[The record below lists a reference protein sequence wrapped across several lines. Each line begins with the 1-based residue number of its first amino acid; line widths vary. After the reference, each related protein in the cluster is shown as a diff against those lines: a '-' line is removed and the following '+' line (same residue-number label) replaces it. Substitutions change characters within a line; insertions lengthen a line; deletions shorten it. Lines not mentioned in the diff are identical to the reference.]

1 MEWLKAILEK
11 AKIEDGKLDIDG
23 VMSTVNSEFPK
34 HAVPKNVFN
43 DKVKE
48 LSTANETIADLKKS
62 NADNGELQNKI
73 KGYESEIETLKT
85 NALNTAKTYALKE
98 QLSKAGVTDADY
110 LIYRQGGIDK
120 FTFDKDGKPV
130 GVDDILKP
138 LREDK
143 TYSHLF
149 VEKGGAYTPKGGGG
163 SSDVNP
169 WSKDTFNLT
178 KQGEIYKNDPAR
190 AKVLMQEAGMTG
202 GI

>member
-1 MEWLKAILEK
+1 MCIR
-11 AKIEDGKLDIDG
+11 DR
-23 VMSTVNSEFPK
+23 
-34 HAVPKNVFN
+34 
-43 DKVKE
+43 
-48 LSTANETIADLKKS
+48 
-62 NADNGELQNKI
+62 
-73 KGYESEIETLKT
+73 YESEIETLKT
-85 NALNTAKTYALKE
+85 DALNTAKTYALKE

-110 LIYRQGGIDK
+110 LIYKQGGIDK

-149 VEKGGAYTPKGGGG
+149 AEKGGAYTPKGGSG

-169 WSKDTFNLT
+169 WAKETFNLT
-178 KQGEIYKNDPAR
+178 KQGEIYKNNPAK

>member
-34 HAVPKNVFN
+34 YAVPKNVFN
-43 DKVKE
+43 DKVTE
-48 LSTANETIADLKKS
+48 LKTANKTIEDLKQS
-62 NADNGELQNKI
+62 NADNAELQNKI
-73 KGYESEIETLKT
+73 KEYESEIETLKT
-85 NALNTAKTYALKE
+85 DALNTAKTYALKE

-110 LIYRQGGIDK
+110 LIYKQGGIDK
-120 FTFDKDGKPV
+120 LCALM
-130 GVDDILKP
+130 DDILKP

-149 VEKGGAYTPKGGGG
+149 AEKGGAYTPKGGSG

-169 WSKDTFNLT
+169 WAKDTFNLT
-178 KQGEIYKNDPAR
+178 KQGEIYKKDPAK
-190 AKVLMQEAGMTG
+190 AKVLMQEAGITG

>member
-1 MEWLKAILEK
+1 MVLFAVLSSVTLSLKTFFGTAYF
-11 AKIEDGKLDIDG
+11 G
-23 VMSTVNSEFPK
+23 NSEFTVDITP
-34 HAVPKNVFN
+34 
-43 DKVKE
+43 
-48 LSTANETIADLKKS
+48 SIS
-62 NADNGELQNKI
+62 NLPSSIFADNEGLQNKI

-85 NALNTAKTYALKE
+85 NALNTEKTYALKE

-110 LIYRQGGIDK
+110 LIYKQGGIDK

-149 VEKGGAYTPKGGGG
+149 AEKGGAYTPKGGSG

-169 WSKDTFNLT
+169 WAKETFNLT
-178 KQGEIYKNDPAR
+178 KQGEIYKNDPAK

>member
-1 MEWLKAILEK
+1 M
-11 AKIEDGKLDIDG
+11 DIDG

-34 HAVPKNVFN
+34 YAVPKNVFN
-43 DKVKE
+43 DKVTE
-48 LSTANETIADLKKS
+48 LKTANKTIEDLKQS
-62 NADNGELQNKI
+62 NADNAELQNKI

-85 NALNTAKTYALKE
+85 DALNTAKTYALKE

-110 LIYRQGGIDK
+110 LIYKQGGIDK

-149 VEKGGAYTPKGGGG
+149 AEKGGAYTPKSGGGG
-163 SSDVNP
+163 SDVNP
-169 WSKDTFNLT
+169 WAKETFNLT

-190 AKVLMQEAGMTG
+190 AKVLMQEAGTTG

>member
-34 HAVPKNVFN
+34 YAVPKNVFN
-43 DKVKE
+43 DKVK
-48 LSTANETIADLKKS
+48 DLKQS
-62 NADNGELQNKI
+62 NADNAELQNKI
-73 KGYESEIETLKT
+73 KEYESEIETLKT
-85 NALNTAKTYALKE
+85 DALNTAKTYALKE

-110 LIYRQGGIDK
+110 LIYKQGGIDK

-149 VEKGGAYTPKGGGG
+149 AEKGGAYTPKGGSG

-169 WSKDTFNLT
+169 WEKETFNLT
-178 KQGEIYKNDPAR
+178 KQGEIYKNDPAK
-190 AKVLMQEAGMTG
+190 AKVLMQEAGITG

>member
-1 MEWLKAILEK
+1 M
-11 AKIEDGKLDIDG
+11 
-23 VMSTVNSEFPK
+23 
-34 HAVPKNVFN
+34 
-43 DKVKE
+43 
-48 LSTANETIADLKKS
+48 
-62 NADNGELQNKI
+62 
-73 KGYESEIETLKT
+73 
-85 NALNTAKTYALKE
+85 NTAKTYALKE

-110 LIYRQGGIDK
+110 LIYKQGGIDK

-138 LREDK
+138 LMEDK

-149 VEKGGAYTPKGGGG
+149 AEKGGAYTPKGGSG

-169 WSKDTFNLT
+169 WAKETFNLT
-178 KQGEIYKNDPAR
+178 KQGEIYKNDPAK

>member
-34 HAVPKNVFN
+34 YAVPKNVFN
-43 DKVKE
+43 DKVTE
-48 LSTANETIADLKKS
+48 LKTANKTIEDLKQS
-62 NADNGELQNKI
+62 N
-73 KGYESEIETLKT
+73 ESEIETLKT
-85 NALNTAKTYALKE
+85 DALNTAKTYALKE

-110 LIYRQGGIDK
+110 LIYKQGGIDK

-149 VEKGGAYTPKGGGG
+149 AEKGGAYTPKSGGGG
-163 SSDVNP
+163 SDVNP
-169 WSKDTFNLT
+169 WAKETFNLT

-190 AKVLMQEAGMTG
+190 AKVLMQEAGTTG

>member
-23 VMSTVNSEFPK
+23 VMSTVNS
-34 HAVPKNVFN
+34 
-43 DKVKE
+43 
-48 LSTANETIADLKKS
+48 
-62 NADNGELQNKI
+62 
-73 KGYESEIETLKT
+73 
-85 NALNTAKTYALKE
+85 KTYALKE

-110 LIYRQGGIDK
+110 LIYKQGGIDK

-149 VEKGGAYTPKGGGG
+149 AEKGGAYTPKGGSG

-169 WSKDTFNLT
+169 WAKETFNLT
-178 KQGEIYKNDPAR
+178 KQGEIYKNDPAK

>member
-48 LSTANETIADLKKS
+48 LSTTNETIADLKKS
-62 NADNGELQNKI
+62 NADNKELQDKI

-85 NALNTAKTYALKE
+85 DALNTAKTYALKE

-110 LIYRQGGIDK
+110 LIYKQGGIDK

-149 VEKGGAYTPKGGGG
+149 AEKGGAYTPKSGGGG
-163 SSDVNP
+163 SDVNP
-169 WSKDTFNLT
+169 WAKDTFNLT
-178 KQGEIYKNDPAR
+178 KQGEIYKSDPAR
-190 AKVLMQEAGMTG
+190 AKVLMQEAGTTG

>member
-34 HAVPKNVFN
+34 HAVPKTVFN

-48 LSTANETIADLKKS
+48 LSTANETIANLKKS
-62 NADNGELQNKI
+62 NADNVELQNKI

-98 QLSKAGVTDADY
+98 QLSKAGVTDTDY
-110 LIYRQGGIDK
+110 LIYKQGGIDK

-149 VEKGGAYTPKGGGG
+149 IEKGGAYTPKGGG
-163 SSDVNP
+163 NP
-169 WSKDTFNLT
+169 TGKNPFSKETWNLT
-178 KQGEIYKNDPAR
+178 EQGKLLKSNPEQ
-190 AKVLMQEAGMTG
+190 AKTLAAEAGIT
-202 GI
+202 IQ

>member
-48 LSTANETIADLKKS
+48 LSTANETIEDLKQS
-62 NADNGELQNKI
+62 NADNEGLQDKI
-73 KGYESEIETLKT
+73 KRYESEIETLKT

-110 LIYRQGGIDK
+110 LIYKQGGIDK

-149 VEKGGAYTPKGGGG
+149 AEKGGAYTPKSGGGG
-163 SSDVNP
+163 SDVNP
-169 WSKDTFNLT
+169 WAKETFNLT
-178 KQGEIYKNDPAR
+178 KQGEIYKSDPAR
-190 AKVLMQEAGMTG
+190 AKVLMQEAGTTG

>member
-34 HAVPKNVFN
+34 YAVPKNVFN
-43 DKVKE
+43 E
-48 LSTANETIADLKKS
+48 GLQKKIT
-62 NADNGELQNKI
+62 E
-73 KGYESEIETLKT
+73 YEGEIETLKT
-85 NALNTAKTYALKE
+85 NALNTAKTFALKE
-98 QLSKAGVTDADY
+98 QLAKAGVTDADY
-110 LIYRQGGIDK
+110 LIYKQGGIDK

-149 VEKGGAYTPKGGGG
+149 AEKGGAYTPKGGSG

-169 WSKDTFNLT
+169 WAKETFNLT
-178 KQGEIYKNDPAR
+178 KQGEIYKNDPAK
-190 AKVLMQEAGMTG
+190 AKVLMQEAGIIG

>member
-34 HAVPKNVFN
+34 YAVPKNVFN
-43 DKVKE
+43 DKVTE
-48 LSTANETIADLKKS
+48 LKTANKTIEDLKQS
-62 NADNGELQNKI
+62 NADNAELQNKI

-85 NALNTAKTYALKE
+85 DALNTAKTYALKE

-110 LIYRQGGIDK
+110 LIYKQGGIDK

-130 GVDDILKP
+130 GVTIFLN
-138 LREDK
+138 RSERIK

-149 VEKGGAYTPKGGGG
+149 AEKGGAYTPKSGGGG
-163 SSDVNP
+163 SDVNP
-169 WSKDTFNLT
+169 W
-178 KQGEIYKNDPAR
+178 
-190 AKVLMQEAGMTG
+190 AKETLILPNKVKFIKTTLQEQKY
-202 GI
+202 